1 MTVAEL
7 IQELEYLNPEA
18 EVRLAEQPRWAFEHG
33 ISQIA
38 EAEIEGE
45 PVVYIAEGGQL
56 GYLPSEAHEVLN
68 W

>member
-38 EAEIEGE
+38 EAEIEG
-45 PVVYIAEGGQL
+45 
-56 GYLPSEAHEVLN
+56 
-68 W
+68 

>member
-18 EVRLAEQPRWAFEHG
+18 EVRLAEQPRWAMEHG
-33 ISQIA
+33 ISQVV
-38 EAEIEGE
+38 EAEVEGE
-45 PVVYIAEGGQL
+45 PVVYIAEGGWL
-56 GYLPSEAHEVLN
+56 GYLPSPAHEALN